1 MVTESAAAPLPRTR
15 IRESF
20 GDRVFL
26 VCVTVFLTLILIT
39 VLYPLIYVISSS
51 FSSGRAV
58 TTGKVWLLPVEPTLH
73 GYRTAFA
80 YPQILRGFQNSA
92 IYTAFGTLI
101 NVAMTILIAYPLSRR
116 DFYGRKV
123 IMMAL
128 VFTMMFFGGLIPTYL
143 TVRAVGI
150 LNTRLAMVLP
160 QALAVWQVIIART
173 FFQST
178 IADEL
183 VEAADIDGCSD
194 LGFVWSVVLPLSKPI
209 IAVLVLL
216 YAVNHWNAYFDALVY
231 LHDTALFPL
240 QIILRNVL
248 ILNDAARATMRAS
261 QEIAREGLVDILKYA
276 VIVIASVPV
285 MILYPFAQ
293 KHFVKGVM
301 IGSLKG

>member
-1 MVTESAAAPLPRTR
+1 VVTESAAAALPRIR

-26 VCVTVFLTLILIT
+26 IFVTAFLTIILLT

-51 FSSGRAV
+51 FSSGHAV
-58 TTGKVWLLPVEPTLH
+58 TIGKVWLLPVEPTLH

-101 NVAMTILIAYPLSRR
+101 NVVMTILIAYPLSRR

-123 IMMAL
+123 IMMGL
-128 VFTMMFFGGLIPTYL
+128 VFTMMFYGGLIPTYL

-150 LNTRLAMVLP
+150 LNTRLAMVVP

-183 VEAADIDGCSD
+183 AEAADIDGCSD

-209 IAVLVLL
+209 IAV
-216 YAVNHWNAYFDALVY
+216 
-231 LHDTALFPL
+231 
-240 QIILRNVL
+240 I
-248 ILNDAARATMRAS
+248 
-261 QEIAREGLVDILKYA
+261 
-276 VIVIASVPV
+276 
-285 MILYPFAQ
+285 Q
-293 KHFVKGVM
+293 KRKR
-301 IGSLKG
+301 

>member
-1 MVTESAAAPLPRTR
+1 MVAESAAAPLPRTR
-15 IRESF
+15 IRESL

-26 VCVTVFLTLILIT
+26 IFVTAFLTMILLV

-73 GYRTAFA
+73 GYRTALA
-80 YPQILRGFQNSA
+80 YPQIVGGFQNSA

-128 VFTMMFFGGLIPTYL
+128 VFTMMFNGGLIPLYL

-194 LGFVWSVVLPLSKPI
+194 MHFVWSVVLPLSKPI
-209 IAVLVLL
+209 VAVLVLL
-216 YAVNHWNAYFDALVY
+216 YAVGHWNAYFDALIY
-231 LHDTALFPL
+231 LHDSAMFPL

-261 QEIAREGLVDILKYA
+261 QEIAREGLIDILKYA